1 MKYIINNKAIV
12 LFINNKPVK
21 VEKTDPRFSKI
32 VQAFDLPTNDQE
44 KEILSVL
51 SNEVQTDNT
60 VDDFQFKGDEV
71 FLYDEKLPNVLA
83 KKVISLYKS
92 DLPISMFK
100 NFWKNLR
107 DNPSSSAV
115 SELYEFLEYKE
126 LPITED
132 GCFLAYKGLD
142 INFWSVSGNKDTKVL
157 KGDVD
162 SFGKIFNGVGQTIEV
177 LRRDVDDDR
186 RNHCSHGLHVGSH
199 DYARS
204 FSTGKMVVVKVN
216 PKDVVSV
223 PDDCSCQKC
232 RVASY
237 TVVSEYTEEISAT
250 AVKEDNTPMK
260 SVSVE
265 KRDEFLNRIN
275 SYLTRQSEKGVEVVS
290 VRKIQNSFSP
300 EYPSRE
306 RVLDALDSLGY
317 NWNEDDA
324 GYSVYLSD

>member
-1 MKYIINNKAIV
+1 
-12 LFINNKPVK
+12 
-21 VEKTDPRFSKI
+21 
-32 VQAFDLPTNDQE
+32 
-44 KEILSVL
+44 
-51 SNEVQTDNT
+51 
-60 VDDFQFKGDEV
+60 
-71 FLYDEKLPNVLA
+71 
-83 KKVISLYKS
+83 
-92 DLPISMFK
+92 
-100 NFWKNLR
+100 
-107 DNPSSSAV
+107 
-115 SELYEFLEYKE
+115 
-126 LPITED
+126 
-132 GCFLAYKGLD
+132 
-142 INFWSVSGNKDTKVL
+142 
-157 KGDVD
+157 
-162 SFGKIFNGVGQTIEV
+162 
-177 LRRDVDDDR
+177 
-186 RNHCSHGLHVGSH
+186 
-199 DYARS
+199 
-204 FSTGKMVVVKVN
+204 MVVVKVN

-317 NWNEDDA
+317 YWNEDDD
-324 GYSVYLSD
+324 GYSVYLID